1 MNVLISGGAGMI
13 GSHVAELLL
22 ERGDKVMVVDNFETG
37 RKDNLLKHKSLTL
50 VEDTIADR
58 NLVFKLFAEFK
69 PDVVVHAACSYK
81 DPDDWYNANLTNV
94 VGGGNL
100 LDAALQNKVVR
111 YIYYQTALMYGL
123 KPTEQPI
130 TLNHHTN
137 PGNSSYAISK
147 TAHEQYIQLSGIDFV
162 SFRLANVIGPRN
174 VSGPLP
180 IFYNR
185 LSQGKQCFVTESRRD
200 FVFVKDLVA
209 QTVRAVDGVGFGSY
223 HFSSGTDV
231 AIKELYDEL
240 VRAMGIETYPEP
252 DVRPLGPDDA
262 FSILLDPDKT
272 FADFGEIEFTKIH
285 EIADAAVSYYNKH
298 GVEGGYT
305 HLKHED

>member
-1 MNVLISGGAGMI
+1 MI
-13 GSHVAELLL
+13 GSHVADLLL
-22 ERGDKVMVVDNFETG
+22 ARGDKVMVIDNFETG
-37 RKDNLLKHKSLTL
+37 RKDNLQQHANLAL
-50 VEDTIADR
+50 VEDTISDR
-58 NLVFKLFAEFK
+58 DLVFKLFSEFK
-69 PDVVVHAACSYK
+69 PDAVVHAACSYK

-100 LDAALQNKVVR
+100 LDAAIEHKVGR

-130 TLNHHTN
+130 TLDHHIN

-185 LSQGKQCFVTESRRD
+185 LSNGKQCFVTESRRD
-200 FVFVKDLVA
+200 FVFVEDLA
-209 QTVRAVDGVGFGSY
+209 NQTVRAIDGVGAGAY

-231 AIKELYDEL
+231 AIKDLYDEV
-240 VRAMGIETYPEP
+240 VRAMKIDEYPEP
-252 DVRPLGPDDA
+252 DVRKLGTDDA
-262 FSILLDPDKT
+262 FSILLDPSRT
-272 FADFGEIEFTKIH
+272 FKDFGKIEFTQIA
-285 EIADAAVSYYNKH
+285 EIVDAGVAYYNER

-305 HLKHED
+305 HLKHDDKE